1 MYLLYNLVLLISGL
15 VLVPYYWFYGLRH
28 GRSHRSIRER
38 LGFYTPDQLAH
49 FEQQIIWIHAA
60 SVGEARAVFP
70 LLEEIRQKYPE
81 YQILMTNM
89 TENGHA
95 IAQNHPDIDIC
106 IFPPFDL
113 SWTVYRALRQIKPVA
128 ILIAETELW
137 PNFCRHA
144 SRLDVPLL
152 LVNGRISDRSYSR
165 YRLIRYFLKSLFD
178 SFAVFCMQ
186 SQADKER
193 IVSLG
198 ADPDKTLNT
207 GNLKYDHEIISVNN
221 EQIFNLKQRYRIA
234 EDSLLLVAGSTHAG
248 EEKLLIQSYLK
259 IRSGLDRDLFLI
271 LIPRHP
277 ERRREVRNVIRDSG
291 LECRYRN
298 NLTEAT
304 PLQSAN
310 EVLVVDTVGEVL
322 DLYTIAD
329 LVFIGGSLVPV
340 GGHNLLEAPLVGKP
354 ALFGLYVQNFKEIAR
369 KLIKSGAGLQ
379 VTCPAELENIC
390 ISLLNDPVKRMA
402 MGTAGQALILENAG
416 AVERTLEQIDRTVS
430 LT

>member
-1 MYLLYNLVLLISGL
+1 MYLLYNLVLFISGL
-15 VLVPYYWFYGLRH
+15 VLIPYYWLYGFRH

-38 LGFYTPDQLAH
+38 LGFYTADQLTH
-49 FEQQIIWIHAA
+49 FEQAIIWIHAA

-70 LLEEIRQKYPE
+70 LLERIRQKHPE

-113 SWTVYRALRQIKPVA
+113 SWTVGRALRQIRPAA

-137 PNFCRHA
+137 PNFCRQV
-144 SRLDVPLL
+144 SQFDIPLF

-198 ADPDKTLNT
+198 ADPGRTLNT
-207 GNLKYDHEIISVNN
+207 GNLKYDHEIISVNS
-221 EQIFNLKQRYRIA
+221 EQIFNLKQHYRIP
-234 EDSLLLVAGSTHAG
+234 DHVLLLVAGSTHAG
-248 EEKLLIQSYLK
+248 EEKLLIQSYLN
-259 IRSGLDRDLFLI
+259 IRSRLDKDLCLI
-271 LIPRHP
+271 LVPRHP
-277 ERRREVRNVIRDSG
+277 ERRREVRSVIKDSG

-298 NLTEAT
+298 DLTKST
-304 PLQSAN
+304 PFQSTN

-322 DLYTIAD
+322 DLYSLAD

-340 GGHNLLEAPLVGKP
+340 GGHNLLEAALVGKP
-354 ALFGLYVQNFKEIAR
+354 ALFGLHVQNFKEIAR
-369 KLIKSGAGLQ
+369 KLIKSGAGMQ
-379 VTCPAELENIC
+379 VTCPADLENIS
-390 ISLLNDPVKRMA
+390 ISLLNDPVKRVA

-416 AVERTLEQIDRTVS
+416 AVERTLEQINRAVS
-430 LT
+430 LR